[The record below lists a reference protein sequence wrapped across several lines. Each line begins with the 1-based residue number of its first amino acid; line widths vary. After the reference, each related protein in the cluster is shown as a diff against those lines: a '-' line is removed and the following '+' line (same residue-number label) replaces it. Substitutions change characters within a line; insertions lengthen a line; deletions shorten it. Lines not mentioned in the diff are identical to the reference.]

1 MVGDRGAMT
10 DIEHNRRGSLS
21 PGQAELLLNTWRA
34 TEPRG
39 PLLLWM
45 WYAFLGFGVV
55 GSLVEREWLAA
66 LVFAPIAA
74 FLAALATVAFREAR
88 QRRPLPPPATVI
100 AVDGRV
106 VWGATGARHDLM
118 PPVAR
123 DWQPEY
129 GWVPV
134 RADGTLVV
142 RQYWRPAPAPRAV
155 SVPSLP
161 VWDRCAEAPCD
172 ASAWWSMNQG
182 GYGSGGVSYSGSP
195 PARLPVGDPE
205 ALFRVVSDALR
216 FDENDLA
223 YNRRGSLSPRQGAGA
238 VVTLEGVIESCGQ
251 PNFGV
256 VGALASSA
264 AAPGGRVVL
273 VLRDPP
279 WFAGRLRTWWLV
291 GGRAIWVPSCAYWAV
306 PPGLAYRV
314 YLDARTERVVS
325 VEPVPHVQR
334 VAAMSGR
341 RTQRARRPAR
351 AGWSSSRRWA
361 TGLTLRRR

>member
-1 MVGDRGAMT
+1 MT

-45 WYAFLGFGVV
+45 SHAFLGFGVV

-106 VWGATGARHDLM
+106 VQGATGARHDLM

-142 RQYWRPAPAPRAV
+142 RQYCVLPLPPGPYRFYLSAGTGSSAPKRRATRALGGR
-155 SVPSLP
+155 ST
-161 VWDRCAEAPCD
+161 RAATAAEACL
-172 ASAWWSMNQG
+172 N
-182 GYGSGGVSYSGSP
+182 SGSP

-238 VVTLEGVIESCGQ
+238 VVTLEGVIETCGQ

-273 VLRDPP
+273 APRDPP
-279 WFAGRLRTWWLV
+279 GFAGRLRTWWLV

-314 YLDARTERVVS
+314 YLYARTERVVS
-325 VEPVPHVQR
+325 VEPVPHAQ
-334 VAAMSGR
+334 
-341 RTQRARRPAR
+341 
-351 AGWSSSRRWA
+351 AGSPR
-361 TGLTLRRR
+361 

>member
-1 MVGDRGAMT
+1 MT
-10 DIEHNRRGSLS
+10 DIDDNRRGILS

-142 RQYWRPAPAPRAV
+142 RQYCV
-155 SVPSLP
+155 LP
-161 VWDRCAEAPCD
+161 LPPGPYRFYLCGDGIVGAEAPCD
-172 ASAWWSMNQG
+172 ASAWWSINQG

-273 VLRDPP
+273 APRDPP
-279 WFAGRLRTWWLV
+279 GFAGRLRTWWLV

-325 VEPVPHVQR
+325 VEPVPHAQ
-334 VAAMSGR
+334 
-341 RTQRARRPAR
+341 
-351 AGWSSSRRWA
+351 AGSPR
-361 TGLTLRRR
+361 